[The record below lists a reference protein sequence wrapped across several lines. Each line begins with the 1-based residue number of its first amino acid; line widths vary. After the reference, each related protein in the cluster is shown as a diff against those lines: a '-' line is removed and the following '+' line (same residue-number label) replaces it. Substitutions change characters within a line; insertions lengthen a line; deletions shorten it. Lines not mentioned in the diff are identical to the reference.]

1 MEGAVNRAISRKY
14 KDHWIRCV
22 ALPQSGPSGC
32 WTCAVYVFVSE
43 PKDDVEPADDTCFHT
58 VLRNFQ
64 TEAGA
69 VEVGLGHAQSI
80 IDRRP
85 SDSARA

>member
-1 MEGAVNRAISRKY
+1 
-14 KDHWIRCV
+14 
-22 ALPQSGPSGC
+22 
-32 WTCAVYVFVSE
+32 VFVSE